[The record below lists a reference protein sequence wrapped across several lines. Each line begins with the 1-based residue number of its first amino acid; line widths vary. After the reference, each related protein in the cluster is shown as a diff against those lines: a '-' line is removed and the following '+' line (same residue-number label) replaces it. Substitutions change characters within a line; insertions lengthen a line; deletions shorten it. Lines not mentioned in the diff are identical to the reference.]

1 MNVRTVVLLLGL
13 FSVLST
19 AAGGYL
25 YYRSVQESAL
35 RETEKEFVAT
45 NEGLRD
51 DVVKLVSFNYDVVKA
66 LAGFEQFQEALV
78 DNQNKEPLLQANRI
92 LDHFMEGLGYDYCF
106 LIDSSGNCIGSSN
119 RNQPDSFVDVNY
131 LFRKYFQGAIQGR
144 PSVELA
150 VGLVTGTRGIFVS
163 YPVYLSD
170 GANPLGVVVIKVST
184 RELDRVFFRVINMM
198 GLPVCVSGS
207 Y

>member
-1 MNVRTVVLLLGL
+1 
-13 FSVLST
+13 
-19 AAGGYL
+19 
-25 YYRSVQESAL
+25 
-35 RETEKEFVAT
+35 
-45 NEGLRD
+45 
-51 DVVKLVSFNYDVVKA
+51 
-66 LAGFEQFQEALV
+66 
-78 DNQNKEPLLQANRI
+78 
-92 LDHFMEGLGYDYCF
+92 
-106 LIDSSGNCIGSSN
+106 
-119 RNQPDSFVDVNY
+119 
-131 LFRKYFQGAIQGR
+131 
-144 PSVELA
+144 LA